1 VPVTTT
7 LFVLATL
14 GSIGLPG
21 LNGFIGE
28 FLILGGV
35 FQVSVVWAAVAATG
49 MILGAIYLLT
59 LVQKVFWGPETSP
72 ANRTLTDINGW
83 ELAGAFPLVA
93 LIVLLGVFPRPLLT
107 LVDGSVKTLQRAGAH
122 VAAENLRPAV
132 EPGLKRL
139 GVHELAPPR
148 TEAVR

>member
-1 VPVTTT
+1 MAVPPALAIFAVSYPTFLAATREDAVLGVVAAFLIVT
-7 LFVLATL
+7 LA
-14 GSIGLPG
+14 SIGLPG

-35 FQVSVVWAAVAATG
+35 FQVHVVWAAVAATG

-59 LVQKVFWGPETSP
+59 LVQKVFWGPDSVP

-107 LVDGSVKTLQRAGAH
+107 LVEGSVRTLQHAG
-122 VAAENLRPAV
+122 V
-132 EPGLKRL
+132 
-139 GVHELAPPR
+139 
-148 TEAVR
+148 VR